1 MLLKIFDSRRLP
13 VTLLILFY
21 LATYILP
28 LGSRQMIRP
37 DEFRYAE
44 IPREMLASG
53 NWITPK
59 LVDVRYFEK
68 PALGY
73 QLTALSF
80 KYFGENAFA
89 LRLPSALAVGITALL
104 LFGLLKTNSS
114 DPRLPVLATGFI
126 CFAALSTVSAPSPC
140 STASSR
146 RR

>member
-80 KYFGENAFA
+80 K
-89 LRLPSALAVGITALL
+89 
-104 LFGLLKTNSS
+104 
-114 DPRLPVLATGFI
+114 
-126 CFAALSTVSAPSPC
+126 
-140 STASSR
+140 
-146 RR
+146 